1 MLSGSRIKFRLIII
15 CTLLGTIPAFI
26 VGAFSS
32 YRGSKTIQDKVYE
45 GNMRNLVQVQM
56 SVEQLLYTADHIM
69 MQFIETPA
77 VKASLSVEMTGS
89 DFGIFN
95 TVEDAINNLPTYSL
109 GANEICFANL
119 SKGWVI
125 NNSGIYRLDNYPDS
139 LYLNEFIKRPGS
151 TFWVDELS
159 MNIPGKT
166 VDPSKRDSV
175 CLIKKWPLFIS
186 NPSYLAILKIPHSQL
201 TGLISDNQNLGQ
213 VMIIG
218 EDGHVIAHPD
228 REEWGKDYN
237 SVVYYQKLVEA
248 DQKTGNF
255 TVQIDSVDYGINY
268 LKSDY
273 NNWTYLSIISLS
285 DLLKDSKAILWFTFF
300 ICLAVITVVN
310 AAALIISNRMYKP
323 VEKLYNLV
331 VGEQDRKKPAK
342 QRDEFGLIEDRIN
355 FLLKDNTRLN
365 NQLSIQY
372 DQLKEFFI
380 LRLILRGMDQEL
392 INQKMKLYG
401 YPVLSGSICVLVAR
415 IDTFDGTIYENNDKD
430 LMLFAINNIVEELLE
445 EIIVLKPV
453 VVEEYQVTIIRVP
466 DDRIHEFKEITY
478 SVTEKVQET
487 IHETLNISVSMGIS
501 QPVRNYNDIHK
512 GYDECIEA
520 LKHQISLGY
529 KAVIFYQDIQELNVL
544 MPIFPDA
551 LEKDLLEAVKT
562 SSLEKAKELLHQFI
576 NRVFMIEASRYEY
589 QVLLVR
595 LLTDLVMI
603 LKESGEFNN
612 IIVNDGISVYE
623 KLFRLKTAGEIER
636 WFIREII
643 TPIIRNL
650 EVSEKNQYKKVV
662 DKVLNIIHEEF
673 HTELTLEDCAAR
685 LNYHPSYIRRILKN
699 EAGIVFSD
707 YLAQYRIDMAKKWLM
722 ETDMKI
728 SDIADKLKYRNS
740 ENFIRFFKKYT
751 GMTPGKFRSASN

>member
-1 MLSGSRIKFRLIII
+1 MLSGSKVKLRLIII
-15 CTLLGTIPAFI
+15 CILLGTIPAI
-26 VGAFSS
+26 LVGAFSF
-32 YRGSKTIQDKVYE
+32 YRGSETIQDKVNE
-45 GNMRNLVQVQM
+45 SNMRNLVQVQM

-77 VKASLSVEMTGS
+77 VKTSLPVEMTGS
-89 DFGIFN
+89 DFSIFN

-109 GANEICFANL
+109 GVSEICFANL

-125 NNSGIYRLDNYPDS
+125 NNSGIYKLENFPGS
-139 LYLNEFIKRPGS
+139 SYLNEFIKKPGS

-159 MNIPGKT
+159 MNIPGASD
-166 VDPSKRDSV
+166 DPSKMDSV
-175 CLIKKWPLFIS
+175 CLVKKWPLFIS

-201 TGLISDNQNLGQ
+201 AGLISDNKNLGQ

-228 REEWGKDYN
+228 SKEWGKDYN
-237 SVVYYQKLVEA
+237 PVVYYQKLAAVDE
-248 DQKTGNF
+248 KTGNF
-255 TVQIDSVDYGINY
+255 AVQIDTVDYSINY
-268 LKSDY
+268 LKSEY
-273 NNWTYLSIISLS
+273 NNWTYLSIISIS
-285 DLLKDSKAILWFTFF
+285 DLLKDSKAIGWFTLFA
-300 ICLAVITVVN
+300 CLAVILVVY
-310 AAALIISNRMYKP
+310 AAAFIISNKIYRP
-323 VEKLYNLV
+323 VEKIYNLV
-331 VGEQDRKKPAK
+331 AGEQDRKEPVRR
-342 QRDEFGLIEDRIN
+342 RDEFGLIEERIS

-365 NQLSIQY
+365 NQLSIQF

-380 LRLILRGMDQEL
+380 LRLISRGMDQEL
-392 INQKMKLYG
+392 VNQKLKLYG
-401 YPVLSGSICVLVAR
+401 YLVLSEPICVLVTR

-430 LMLFAINNIVEELLE
+430 LMLFAINNVVGELLE
-445 EIIVLKPV
+445 ESLVLKPI
-453 VVEEYQVTIIRVP
+453 VVEEYQVTIIRIP
-466 DDRIHEFKEITY
+466 QDRIQQFKEIAY

-487 IHETLNISVSMGIS
+487 IHETLNLSVSIGIS
-501 QPVRNYNDIHK
+501 QPIRDYSDIHK
-512 GYDECIEA
+512 GYYECIEA

-529 KAVIFYQDIQELNVL
+529 RAVIFYQDIQEINIL

-551 LEKDLLEAVKT
+551 LEGDLLEAVKT

-576 NRVFMIEASRYEY
+576 NRVFMVEASRYEY
-589 QVLLVR
+589 QVSLVR
-595 LLTDLVMI
+595 LLTDLVLI

-612 IIVNDGISVYE
+612 IIVNDGISMYE
-623 KLFRLKTAGEIER
+623 KLFRLKTADEIEK
-636 WFIREII
+636 WFIQKII
-643 TPIIRNL
+643 TPIIENL
-650 EVSEKNQYKKVV
+650 KISEKNQYKKVV

-707 YLAQYRIDMAKKWLM
+707 YLAQYRIDMAKKWLI

-728 SDIADKLKYRNS
+728 SDIASKLKYRNS

-751 GMTPGKFRSASN
+751 GTTPGKYRSVSK